1 MADVASDEPVVASR
15 DGITVEKRYEPD
27 DFPVSAIAFTL
38 RSERDETVSVRLVD
52 TVPDDVG
59 AEDVGFHPK
68 YGAEFWAVEG
78 ERIVFNREF
87 EPDEEY
93 VTVYGLRGRD
103 AADVERFLTEPTIDA
118 VEPAEEGSGDV
129 VRDVIDTGV
138 DDGLESA
145 VTEAEA
151 SEQPD
156 LTDDDPV
163 LDIDLPEPA
172 LDDGAADDDGLG
184 TVATGDARGAAM
196 PSGGGEE
203 SVVAAL
209 AAEIRNGEVDD
220 DDDLEELREALGVTD
235 DTSTDARIEHLQSQV
250 ANLEAY
256 TDALEAFLDEEG
268 DAQAV
273 LEGVRED
280 YETTTERLDEI
291 DEQLAEL
298 SASVDD
304 RVDEELDAVRD
315 DVAALQETV
324 GELESEL
331 ADVAEMRDR
340 LTSALSGP
348 GGGSEPADGDA

>member
-298 SASVDD
+298 SASVD
-304 RVDEELDAVRD
+304 EELDAVRD

-340 LTSALSGP
+340 LASALSGP
-348 GGGSEPADGDA
+348 GGGSEPADGDV